1 MRPHSLLR
9 TILQP
14 LAVAVALG
22 LLVRAAVHIYAIPT
36 ASMAPTLEAGDQ
48 IVVTPYF
55 RRSPERGDVIVFES
69 LSASDELM
77 VKRVIAVPGDLID
90 SRLGRVRIGGYTLP
104 EPYLLR
110 QVSSG
115 AVTAQ
120 IIPADSYFVMGDNRE
135 DSSDSRSWGVVP
147 RSRIVGRARVVLWTS
162 TRSLGSASMA
172 WTAMGDAAR
181 ASAVRGSTRQ
191 QTRGRSS
198 LFKWIE

>member
-14 LAVAVALG
+14 LGVAVALG
-22 LLVRAAVHIYAIPT
+22 LLVRAAVHIYAIPS
-36 ASMAPTLEAGDQ
+36 ASMAPTLETGDQ
-48 IVVTPYF
+48 IVVTPYV
-55 RRSPERGDVIVFES
+55 RGTPERGDVVVFES
-69 LSASDELM
+69 LTVADELM

-90 SRLGRVRIGGYTLP
+90 SRLGRVRISGYTLP

-115 AVTAQ
+115 AVAAQ

-162 TRSLGSASMA
+162 SRASG
-172 WTAMGDAAR
+172 TVGDAAR
-181 ASAVRGSTRQ
+181 ASGVSESPRQ
-191 QTRGRSS
+191 HPHRRSS